1 MLFCS
6 NELNKNDFIIQNYI
20 PFQESNISFGFKSF
34 YGLVNDQ
41 NEYQKMLF
49 LNNWF
54 SNNLYT
60 SALISLI
67 EDSNDMQLRY
77 NVSLG
82 YAYNMNNFYLKNFVL
97 LLGYNRLR
105 FNNENP
111 NQTNMSYDLLMNIKI
126 EKLWFTFSYGIID
139 LNDRIEKIN
148 LGLMRSIQRNF
159 LISIKLKYSFVKE
172 KNIITP
178 FFSIGYKI

>member
-1 MLFCS
+1 MD
-6 NELNKNDFIIQNYI
+6 LNL
-20 PFQESNISFGFKSF
+20 
-34 YGLVNDQ
+34 YGLINDQ

-49 LNNWF
+49 INNWF

-82 YAYNMNNFYLKNFVL
+82 YAFNMNNFYLKNFVF

-105 FNNENP
+105 FNNENS
-111 NQTNMSYDLLMNIKI
+111 NQTNMSYDLLMNYKI
-126 EKLWFTFSYGIID
+126 EKFWFTFSYGIID

-148 LGLMRSIQRNF
+148 LGLMRSISRIF
-159 LISIKLKYSFVKE
+159 
-172 KNIITP
+172 
-178 FFSIGYKI
+178 

>member
-1 MLFCS
+1 
-6 NELNKNDFIIQNYI
+6 LNKNDFITQNYI
-20 PFQESNISFGFKSF
+20 PFQESKISFGLKSF
-34 YGLVNDQ
+34 YGLVNNK

-67 EDSNDMQLRY
+67 EDSNDIQLRY
-77 NVSLG
+77 NLSLG
-82 YAYNMNNFYLKNFVL
+82 YTYNMNNYYFKNFVL

-105 FNNENP
+105 FNNENTD
-111 NQTNMSYDLLMNIKI
+111 QTNMSYDLLLNVKIK
-126 EKLWFTFSYGIID
+126 KLWFTFSYGIID

-148 LGLMRSIQRNF
+148 LGLMKSIFKNF
-159 LISIKLKYSFVKE
+159 LISSNLKYSFINE
-172 KNIITP
+172 KKIITP